1 MKCPM
6 IPPDE
11 NERLQALAA
20 YGLGQDRPLPAL
32 EPVVQI
38 AARMFDMPVAA
49 INMIGSDHVFFA
61 ASVGVGTVDMGRDV
75 SFCAHAINQTDVMV
89 VPDSH
94 LDERFHDN
102 PLVIGPANLRFYA
115 GVPLTSPDG
124 YALGALCVIDGQP
137 REFSDEDCERLRELA
152 KMAVDRLELRRLEI
166 STEQS
171 RRPFEEFARNSP
183 TAVVWF
189 DAHLKIIA
197 WNQAAATLH
206 GYRLD
211 EGEGLFIDQL
221 IPEREHHMFH
231 QLVSQAVTTGTF
243 DGISMPETAYGLRKD
258 GTEFELG
265 LSLFCWQEHG
275 QLIFNAHL
283 HDITAKKREEEELH
297 RLATT
302 DLLTGLANRGCFYRE
317 VEHALVAA
325 RPIAVLMLDLDGFK
339 DVNDTL
345 GHAVGDSILRE
356 VAHRLEE
363 GIGKSGLAARI
374 GGDEFA
380 LLVHPMDDLV
390 QAQSIAQTL
399 INSLAKSIVIDHHE
413 IRITASCGVAISP
426 QHAQEAL
433 ELIGNADLALFHAK
447 RLGGAQS
454 FVFVPALRMEA
465 VARHLYGL
473 ELHRAVHEGELVL
486 FYQPQ
491 IRLSDGSLA
500 GAEALIRWRHPERG
514 LLSPA
519 AFLPALEN
527 GPLAATVGDWVLD
540 QACAQVAQWR
550 RYGLRDFRM
559 GVNLF
564 GAQFRVDDLAAKVI
578 SVLERHGLPPSA
590 LELEITE
597 NIVLEHDEV
606 ALESLRRLREAGVG
620 VAFDDFGTGYASLSL
635 LKQYPLSRIKIDRSF
650 VQGMLESQQDKTV
663 INAVIDM
670 ANAYSLETIAEGIET
685 AEQQMALLE
694 IGCSEGQGYLFSR
707 PLPAIEFA
715 DMFGLVHHLSR
726 LSRNA

>member
-1 MKCPM
+1 MKCPV

-11 NERLQALAA
+11 TERLQALAT

-38 AARMFDMPVAA
+38 AARMFNMPVAA

-61 ASVGVGTVDMGRDV
+61 ASTGVGNVDMRRDV
-75 SFCAHAINQTDVMV
+75 SFCAHAINQHNVMV

-102 PLVIGPANLRFYA
+102 PLVMGPANLRFYA
-115 GVPLTSPDG
+115 GVPLISPEG
-124 YALGALCVIDGQP
+124 HALGALCVIDGQP
-137 REFSDEDCERLRELA
+137 REFSEEDCERLRELA
-152 KMAVDRLELRRLEI
+152 KMAVDRLELRRLEL

-171 RRPFEEFARNSP
+171 RRPFEDFARNSP

-189 DAHLKIIA
+189 DAHRKIVT
-197 WNQAAATLH
+197 WNQAAAALH

-211 EGEGLFIDQL
+211 EGEGLLVDQL
-221 IPEREHHMFH
+221 IPERERPVFH
-231 QLVSQAVTTGTF
+231 QLVAQAVTTGTF

-258 GTEFELG
+258 GSEFELG

-283 HDITAKKREEEELH
+283 QDITAKKREEAELH

-302 DLLTGLANRGCFYRE
+302 DLLTGLANRGRFYRE
-317 VEHALVAA
+317 VEQALVAA
-325 RPIAVLMLDLDGFK
+325 KPIAVLMLDLDGFK

-356 VAHRLEE
+356 IAHRLEHAL
-363 GIGKSGLAARI
+363 GSSGLAARI

-380 LLVHPMDDLV
+380 LLLHQLEDPAEA
-390 QAQSIAQTL
+390 QAIAQSL
-399 INSLAKSIVIDHHE
+399 IEALVDAIVIDHHE
-413 IRITASCGVAISP
+413 IRITASCGVAMAP

-454 FVFVPALRMEA
+454 YVFVQALRMEA

-473 ELHRAVHEGELVL
+473 ELHRAVHDGEFVL

-491 IRLSDGSLA
+491 VRLSDGLLA

-527 GPLAATVGDWVLD
+527 GPLAATVGNWVLD
-540 QACAQVAQWR
+540 EACAQVAQWR
-550 RYGLRDFRM
+550 RQGLADFRM

-564 GAQFRVDDLAAKVI
+564 GAQFRVDDLAKTVM
-578 SVLERHGLPPSA
+578 STLERHGLPPSA

-597 NIVLEHDEV
+597 NIVLEHDEL
-606 ALESLRRLREAGVG
+606 ALESIRRLREAGVG
-620 VAFDDFGTGYASLSL
+620 IAFDDFGTGYASLSL
-635 LKQYPLSRIKIDRSF
+635 LKHYPLSRIKIDRSF

-663 INAVIDM
+663 VNAVIDM
-670 ANAYSLETIAEGIET
+670 ANAFSLDTIAEGIET
-685 AEQQMALLE
+685 AEQQKALLE

-707 PLPAIEFA
+707 PLSAIQFA
-715 DMFGLVHHLSR
+715 DMFGLDHYLSKR
-726 LSRNA
+726 A